1 MLSTTNIT
9 QINNILNK
17 ITTNDEFEVMFNNYK
32 TDNKLSVVKFMNILK
47 YLRYRSDTEE
57 KLLTQ
62 EVVLDVSFDYETN
75 KRYRVS
81 IHGLKNINEF
91 LNLVHQRTNHVIF
104 SILLSQTEFKNNPN
118 FKYIKKQNDIKNY
131 YDIDQYDIRIRKSSE
146 EDLTEN
152 EINKILNL
160 NLNALSKIHFRF
172 KNRLSLEILNNA
184 NERLAIDITI
194 IQSTNNPNEI
204 YNVQKT
210 YELELDYSIKKSIN
224 LEKIAD
230 TIIDEII
237 KIKKVLEST
246 INILSK
252 IDQTTILDG
261 YKKVIFLNDNF
272 DFNNTLYTMQPIS
285 AEVQHIVDK
294 IPNKYSVTDKTDGN
308 KYSLFVF
315 NNIIYLIST
324 NLNIIKTNYN
334 VSNLNNTILE
344 GELIYLAEQQKYL
357 FLAFDCLYYNDS
369 EIKTEV
375 QLNKRLSY
383 VTKFCKEINKESI
396 YEPKQ
401 YDDTF
406 SLEKQEKFYFNELK
420 KFYKKI
426 NNLISNIQ
434 VNEIVI
440 HPKLFIFPQGGD
452 NSEVFLYSYLIW
464 NYCTS
469 LNNTLV
475 QDEICPYKLDGIIY
489 TGIEQKYT
497 KDTRDQKYPIYKYKP
512 PNIKSIDVYITFQK
526 NIESGGYL
534 DIYDNSVN
542 DLKDNKVYR
551 IVNFFVG
558 DSIGTKEVPVP
569 FMKEEQNH
577 EAYIPLVNGEI
588 RDIDGNYVQ
597 DSTVIEICYNNDSS
611 IPHQYRWIILKTRW
625 DKTESVITL
634 QKKYGNFKD
643 VAIKTWK
650 SIIEAVTINE
660 IKNLAEPL
668 TYPQQQKILETRLN
682 SSIIKSE
689 RQQDIYY
696 QKITNLAKKM
706 RKYHNWLKSIII
718 YTYCNPIK
726 EKRTS
731 VLDIGCGQG
740 GDILKFYHSR
750 VGEYVGIDPDYNGL
764 YSSTNGALSR
774 YNKFKKQFPNFG
786 KVQWI
791 HADASIELESS
802 LQEAKLI
809 NMTKQNKLLIEKTFT
824 KDKKFDV
831 ISAQFS
837 LHYLFDSEKSVENLI
852 KNIKNYLKVGGYII
866 ITMFDALE
874 VMKHLTD
881 KNTLTSYYT
890 DENGVR
896 NKFFEIVK
904 KFDGPLEDTVGQA
917 IDVYMAWFM
926 EEDKYETEYLVTP
939 KLLNKTMKKAG
950 CQLIETDLFSNLY
963 YLNQQYFLN
972 VIEHEENPKNLKVYR
987 EVAEYYGDLKGVDK
1001 ESRMYTFLNRYYI
1014 YQKLN

>member
-1 MLSTTNIT
+1 MLSSINIEN
-9 QINNILNK
+9 INNILNK
-17 ITTNDEFEVMFNNYK
+17 ISTTDEFEVMFNNYK
-32 TDNKLSVVKFMNILK
+32 TDNKLSVVKFMNMLK
-47 YLRYRSDTEE
+47 YLKYRSDAEN
-57 KLLTQ
+57 KVLTN
-62 EVVLDVSFDYETN
+62 EVILDVSFDYEVN

-81 IHGLKNINEF
+81 IYGIKNINDF

-104 SILLSQTEFKNNPN
+104 SILLSQTEFRNNKN

-146 EDLTEN
+146 EELSDH

-160 NLNALSKIHFRF
+160 NLNALSKIYFRF
-172 KNRLSLEILNNA
+172 KNRLSLEILNND

-194 IQSTNNPNEI
+194 LQSSSNPNEI

-210 YELELDYSIKKSIN
+210 YELELDYSLKKKIN
-224 LEKIAD
+224 TDKVSKI
-230 TIIDEII
+230 IINEINT
-237 KIKKVLEST
+237 IKKVLEGT

-252 IDQTTILDG
+252 NEQQLIIEG
-261 YKKVIFLNDNF
+261 YKKLVFLNESY

-308 KYSLFVF
+308 KYTLFVF

-324 NLNIIKTNYN
+324 NLNCIKTNYT
-334 VSNLNNTILE
+334 SKNLNNSILE
-344 GELIYLAEQQKYL
+344 GELIYLYDQKKYL
-357 FLAFDCLYYNDS
+357 FLAFDCLYYNEI
-369 EIKTEV
+369 EIKNEPN
-375 QLNKRLSY
+375 LNKRLSY
-383 VTKFCKEINKESI
+383 VTKFCKEINKENI
-396 YEPKQ
+396 YEAKE
-401 YDDTF
+401 YNDTF
-406 SLEKQEKFYFNELK
+406 SLDKQEKFYQDELK

-426 NNLISNIQ
+426 NNLISKIEIND
-434 VNEIVI
+434 IVI

-452 NSEVFLYSYLIW
+452 NSEVFMYSHLIW

-469 LNNTLV
+469 TTL
-475 QDEICPYKLDGIIY
+475 EPELLCPYKLDGIIY

-497 KDTRDQKYPIYKYKP
+497 KDKRDQKYPIYKYKP
-512 PNIKSIDVYITFQK
+512 PNINSIDVYITFQK
-526 NIESGGYL
+526 NIETGGYL
-534 DIYDNSVN
+534 DIYDNSVG

-558 DSIGTKEVPVP
+558 DNIGTKEVPVP
-569 FMKEEQNH
+569 FMKEEQNN
-577 EAYIPLVNGEI
+577 EAYISLINGEI
-588 RDIDGNYVQ
+588 RDVDGNFVQ
-597 DSTVIEICYNNDSS
+597 DSTVVEISYNNDPS
-611 IPHQYRWIILKTRW
+611 IPHPYRWNILKTRW

-634 QKKYGNFKD
+634 QKQYGNFKD
-643 VAIKTWK
+643 VAQKIWK

-660 IKNLAEPL
+660 IKNLADPL
-668 TYPQQQKILETRLN
+668 SYPKQQKILETRLN

-706 RKYHNWLKSIII
+706 RKYHNWLKSILI

-750 VGEYVGIDPDYNGL
+750 VGEYVGIDIDYNGL

-791 HADASIELESS
+791 QMDASIEFEAN
-802 LQEAKLI
+802 LQEAKII

-824 KDKKFDV
+824 KNKKFDV
-831 ISAQFS
+831 FSAQFS

-852 KNIKNYLKVGGYII
+852 KNINNYLKIGGYII
-866 ITMFDALE
+866 ITMFDALTI
-874 VMKHLTD
+874 MKHLEE
-881 KNTLTSYYT
+881 KNILTSYYT
-890 DENGVR
+890 DENGIR

-904 KFDGPLEDTVGQA
+904 KFDGPLKDTVGQA

-939 KLLNKTMKKAG
+939 KLLNNTMKKAG

-963 YLNQQYFLN
+963 YLNQPYFLN
-972 VIEHEENPKNLKVYR
+972 VIEHEENPKNLKVYK

-1014 YQKLN
+1014 YQKFN